1 MINLK
6 CYSDY
11 LFNKARNLSYCR
23 SCLMFVELIILV
35 ILLFVPS
42 ETKTYYYALLF
53 VVLFHVIGEYLKHK
67 INRANMLSFKF
78 EKIVL
83 LKNAY
88 GTLPSD
94 FELADLKSESLS
106 FDTNLQKCLNQ
117 KKEDYKTDF
126 NIKDS
131 SKPEKILLSMLQ
143 ENAFWNHHQF
153 MLMYLQK
160 RRTFLLWILI
170 PFVVIVFTIPFFSS
184 INCLNI
190 EKFKNFLAIEQFKIL
205 YVFLSFGLLY
215 EIFEEMTNYK
225 RASLEMNELDNEIS
239 RVFEKDDAVNSAMSL
254 LVKYHFVKAMCPY
267 IDPKIYETHGEGLN
281 KAWDFRVMNSLNEVI
296 KKIAYELKDIKEPW
310 TITGGANLYIKGCKS
325 KTHDIDIMT
334 TKEGLEEIDLKLGVK
349 ITMAL
354 EKTTSKDKNL
364 KSYFLLAKIG
374 GRDIDIMGL
383 PEAKVDDKWKAL
395 EWYKNYETIDIEG
408 LNVNMTTIEFEKKT
422 QEIIYRQKMYSLDEK
437 CKVNKKDTD
446 EK

>member
-6 CYSDY
+6 CYSNY

-35 ILLFVPS
+35 ILLFVS
-42 ETKTYYYALLF
+42 TKSCTYYYALLS
-53 VVLFHVIGEYLKHK
+53 VVFFHVIGEYLKHQ
-67 INRANMLSFKF
+67 INRANMLAFKF

-88 GTLPSD
+88 GSLPSD

-106 FDTNLQKCLNQ
+106 FDKNLQKCLNQ
-117 KKEDYKTDF
+117 KKEDYKVDF

-143 ENAFWNHHQF
+143 ENAFWNHHQY
-153 MLMYLQK
+153 MLMYQQK
-160 RRTFLLWILI
+160 RKIFLLWVFI
-170 PFVVIVFTIPFFSS
+170 PFVLIVFSIPFFPSIKSISS
-184 INCLNI
+184 
-190 EKFKNFLAIEQFKIL
+190 EPFKIF

-239 RVFEKDDAVNSAMSL
+239 RVFEKNDAVNSAMSL

-296 KKIAYELKDIKEPW
+296 KKIANELKDIKEPW

-334 TKEGLEEIDLKLGVK
+334 TKEGLEEIALKLGVK
-349 ITMAL
+349 IPMAL

-364 KSYFLLAKIG
+364 KSYFLLAKVG
-374 GRDIDIMGL
+374 GRDIDIMGS
-383 PEAKVDDKWKAL
+383 PEAKVDGKWKAL
-395 EWYKNYETIDIEG
+395 EWYENYETIEIEG

-446 EK
+446 DK